1 MLKKIVNLRIK
12 IYQIRLVN
20 LSMYILL
27 ISIIYQ
33 KSKQTAFSL
42 QLFTK
47 KDISFEILSQIVCAL
62 WT

>member
-1 MLKKIVNLRIK
+1 MLKEIVNLRIK

-42 QLFTK
+42 
-47 KDISFEILSQIVCAL
+47 
-62 WT
+62 